1 MSGIEAGAAL
11 ETLLEPE
18 LFARFFLA
26 PLGSAGAG
34 GLLVMVT
41 ADIVM
46 EVSRLMLLG
55 DNGAKREHQ
64 FWGR

>member
-11 ETLLEPE
+11 ETLFEPE

-46 EVSRLMLLG
+46 GGESVDVVG
-55 DNGAKREHQ
+55 G
-64 FWGR
+64 

>member
-46 EVSRLMLLG
+46 EVSRLMLG
-55 DNGAKREHQ
+55 DNGAKRGHQ